1 MRQPER
7 LYLQDILEAR
17 DAIQRFLN
25 RTDEMAF
32 MLRCIDPVRYP
43 VEAHRCDRQ
52 SRRAP
57 PSFAERHPEMERMD
71 IGAFRNITVHTAVDS
86 RIG

>member
-32 MLRCIDPVRYP
+32 M
-43 VEAHRCDRQ
+43 
-52 SRRAP
+52 
-57 PSFAERHPEMERMD
+57 
-71 IGAFRNITVHTAVDS
+71 
-86 RIG
+86 